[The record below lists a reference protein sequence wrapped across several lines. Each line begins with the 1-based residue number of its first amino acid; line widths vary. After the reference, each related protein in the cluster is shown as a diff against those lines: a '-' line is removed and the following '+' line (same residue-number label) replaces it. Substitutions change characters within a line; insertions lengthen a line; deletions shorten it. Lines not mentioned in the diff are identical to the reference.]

1 MLLLR
6 MSKITKKYPG
16 VVALDNVDFELEK
29 GEVHVLIGEN
39 GAGKSTLMKILSGAE
54 IKNSGKIFLEDKEAS
69 ITNPIDAQKLGI
81 VMIYQELNL
90 VPQLSVG
97 ENIFLGREPKK
108 KNGLI
113 DWDKLYDESI
123 KYLSKLSSDIN
134 PRKKVETLSVA
145 EQQIVEVAKALSYNA
160 RIIIMDEPTA
170 ALTTKEVIE
179 LFKVI
184 KWLKSQGIGIIYI
197 SHRMEEIYEVGDR
210 ITILRDGKF
219 VHCCKLNEIT
229 REEIIHKMVG
239 RELDKEFPKKFF
251 QKGKEVLRV
260 ENISRKGVVDNV
272 SFSLYQG
279 ELLGFSGL
287 VGAGRT
293 ELARLIFGADKKTG
307 GKIYLEGKEVEINS
321 PADAIK
327 NGIALLTEDRNKQ
340 GLILDMSVA
349 QNVTLSNL
357 AGIMKGLFID
367 RKKEK
372 DVVTEYSN
380 DLNIRTPSI
389 YQITRNLSGGNR
401 QKVVLARW
409 LFTNSKVVIFDEPTR
424 GIDVGAKY
432 EIYNLINNLLEKGIA
447 VIMISSELP
456 ELLGMCD
463 KIAVMHQGKIKK
475 ILDHKEATQEKIMLL
490 ATGGT
495 IWKV

>member
-6 MSKITKKYPG
+6 MSQITKKYPG
-16 VVALDNVDFELEK
+16 VTALDNVDFELER

-39 GAGKSTLMKILSGAE
+39 GAGKSTLMKVLSGAE
-54 IKNSGKIFLEDKEAS
+54 VKNSGKIFLEDKEVS
-69 ITNPIDAQKLGI
+69 ISNPIDAQKLGI

-113 DWDKLYDESI
+113 DWNKLYDESI

-134 PRKKVETLSVA
+134 PKKKVETLSVA

-160 RIIIMDEPTA
+160 KIIIMDEPTA
-170 ALTTKEVIE
+170 ALTTKEVAE

-184 KWLKSQGIGIIYI
+184 KWLKSQNIGIIYI

-251 QKGKEVLRV
+251 QKGREILRV
-260 ENISRKGVVDNV
+260 ENLSRKGVIDNI

-293 ELARLIFGADKKTG
+293 ELARLIFGADKKSS

-340 GLILDMSVA
+340 GLILDMSIA

-357 AGIMKGLFID
+357 AGIMKGLFIHK
-367 RKKEK
+367 KKEK

-463 KIAVMHQGKIKK
+463 KIAVMHQGKIKGF
-475 ILDHKEATQEKIMLL
+475 LDHKDATQEKIMIL

-495 IWKV
+495 I

>member
-6 MSKITKKYPG
+6 MSQITKKYPG
-16 VVALDNVDFELEK
+16 VTALDNVDFELER

-39 GAGKSTLMKILSGAE
+39 GAGKSTLMKVLSGAE
-54 IKNSGKIFLEDKEAS
+54 VKNSGKIFLEDKEVS
-69 ITNPIDAQKLGI
+69 ISNPIDAQKLGI

-113 DWDKLYDESI
+113 DWNKLYDESI

-134 PRKKVETLSVA
+134 PKKKVETLSVA

-160 RIIIMDEPTA
+160 KIIIMDEPTA
-170 ALTTKEVIE
+170 ALTTKEVVE

-184 KWLKSQGIGIIYI
+184 KWLKSQNIGIIYI

-251 QKGKEVLRV
+251 QKGREILRV
-260 ENISRKGVVDNV
+260 ENLSRKGVIDNI

-293 ELARLIFGADKKTG
+293 ELARLIFGADKKSS

-340 GLILDMSVA
+340 GLILDMSIA

-367 RKKEK
+367 KKKEK

-463 KIAVMHQGKIKK
+463 KIAVMHQGKIKGF
-475 ILDHKEATQEKIMLL
+475 LDHKDATQEKIMIL

-495 IWKV
+495 I

>member
-495 IWKV
+495 I

>member
-6 MSKITKKYPG
+6 MSQITKKYPG
-16 VVALDNVDFELEK
+16 VTALDNVDFELER

-39 GAGKSTLMKILSGAE
+39 GAGKSTLMKVLSGAE
-54 IKNSGKIFLEDKEAS
+54 VKNSGKIFLEDKEVS
-69 ITNPIDAQKLGI
+69 ISNPIDAQKLGI

-113 DWDKLYDESI
+113 DWNKLYDESI

-134 PRKKVETLSVA
+134 PKKKVETLSVA

-160 RIIIMDEPTA
+160 KIIIMDEPTA
-170 ALTTKEVIE
+170 ALTTKEVAE

-184 KWLKSQGIGIIYI
+184 KWLKSQNIGIIYI

-251 QKGKEVLRV
+251 QKGREILRV
-260 ENISRKGVVDNV
+260 ENLSRKGVIDNI

-293 ELARLIFGADKKTG
+293 ELARLIFGADKKSS

-340 GLILDMSVA
+340 GLILDMSIA

-367 RKKEK
+367 KKKEK

-463 KIAVMHQGKIKK
+463 KIAVMHQGKIKGF
-475 ILDHKEATQEKIMLL
+475 LDHKDATQEKIMIL

>member
-6 MSKITKKYPG
+6 MSQITKKYPG
-16 VVALDNVDFELEK
+16 VTALDNVDFELER

-39 GAGKSTLMKILSGAE
+39 GAGKSTLMKVLSGAE
-54 IKNSGKIFLEDKEAS
+54 VKNSGKIFLEDKEVS
-69 ITNPIDAQKLGI
+69 ISNPIDAQRLGI

-113 DWDKLYDESI
+113 DWNKLYDESI

-134 PRKKVETLSVA
+134 PKKKVETLSVA

-160 RIIIMDEPTA
+160 KIIIMDEPTA
-170 ALTTKEVIE
+170 ALTTKEVVE

-184 KWLKSQGIGIIYI
+184 KWLKSQNIGIIYI

-251 QKGKEVLRV
+251 QKGREILRV
-260 ENISRKGVVDNV
+260 ENLSRKGVIDNI

-293 ELARLIFGADKKTG
+293 ELARLIFGADKKSS

-340 GLILDMSVA
+340 GLILDMSIA

-367 RKKEK
+367 KKKEK

-463 KIAVMHQGKIKK
+463 KIAVMHQGKIKGF
-475 ILDHKEATQEKIMLL
+475 LDHKDATQEKIMIL

-495 IWKV
+495 I

>member
-6 MSKITKKYPG
+6 MSQITKKYPG
-16 VVALDNVDFELEK
+16 VTALDNVDFELER

-39 GAGKSTLMKILSGAE
+39 GAGKSTLMKVLSGAE
-54 IKNSGKIFLEDKEAS
+54 VKNSGKIFLEDKEVS
-69 ITNPIDAQKLGI
+69 ISNPIDAQKLGI

-113 DWDKLYDESI
+113 DWNKLYDESI

-134 PRKKVETLSVA
+134 PKKKVETLSVA

-160 RIIIMDEPTA
+160 KIIIMDEPTA
-170 ALTTKEVIE
+170 ALTTKEVAE

-184 KWLKSQGIGIIYI
+184 KWLKSQNIGIIYI

-251 QKGKEVLRV
+251 QKGREILRV
-260 ENISRKGVVDNV
+260 ENLSRKGVIENI

-293 ELARLIFGADKKTG
+293 ELARLIFGADKKSS

-340 GLILDMSVA
+340 GLILDMSIA

-367 RKKEK
+367 KKKEK

-463 KIAVMHQGKIKK
+463 KIAVMHQGKIKGF
-475 ILDHKEATQEKIMLL
+475 LDHKDATQEKIMIL

-495 IWKV
+495 I

>member
-6 MSKITKKYPG
+6 MSQITKKYPG
-16 VVALDNVDFELEK
+16 VTALDNVDFELER

-39 GAGKSTLMKILSGAE
+39 GAGKSTLMKVLSGAE
-54 IKNSGKIFLEDKEAS
+54 VKNSGKIFLEDKEVS
-69 ITNPIDAQKLGI
+69 ISNPIDAQKLGI

-113 DWDKLYDESI
+113 DWNKLYDESI

-134 PRKKVETLSVA
+134 PKKKVETLSVA

-160 RIIIMDEPTA
+160 KIIIMDEPTA
-170 ALTTKEVIE
+170 ALTTKEVAE

-184 KWLKSQGIGIIYI
+184 KWLKSQNIGIIYI

-251 QKGKEVLRV
+251 QKGREILRV
-260 ENISRKGVVDNV
+260 ENLSRKGVIDNI

-293 ELARLIFGADKKTG
+293 ELARLIFGADKKSS

-340 GLILDMSVA
+340 GLILDMSIA

-367 RKKEK
+367 KKKEK

-463 KIAVMHQGKIKK
+463 KIAVMHQGKIKGF
-475 ILDHKEATQEKIMLL
+475 LDHKDATQEKIMIL

-495 IWKV
+495 I

>member
-1 MLLLR
+1 
-6 MSKITKKYPG
+6 MSQITKKYPG
-16 VVALDNVDFELEK
+16 VIALDNVDFELEK

-54 IKNSGKIFLEDKEAS
+54 IKNSGKIFLEDKEVS

-113 DWDKLYDESI
+113 DWDKLYDESV

-134 PRKKVETLSVA
+134 PRKKVEALSVA

-170 ALTTKEVIE
+170 ALTTKEVVE

-219 VHCCKLNEIT
+219 VHRCKLNEIT

-251 QKGKEVLRV
+251 QKGKEILRV

-293 ELARLIFGADKKTG
+293 ELARLIFGADKKSS

-463 KIAVMHQGKIKK
+463 KIAVMHRGKIKD

-495 IWKV
+495 I

>member
-6 MSKITKKYPG
+6 MSQITKKYPG
-16 VVALDNVDFELEK
+16 VTALDNVDFELER

-39 GAGKSTLMKILSGAE
+39 GAGKSTLMKVLSGAE
-54 IKNSGKIFLEDKEAS
+54 VKNYGKIFLEDKEVS
-69 ITNPIDAQKLGI
+69 ISNPIDAQRLGI

-113 DWDKLYDESI
+113 DWNKLYDESI

-134 PRKKVETLSVA
+134 PKKKVETLSVA

-160 RIIIMDEPTA
+160 KIIIMDEPTA
-170 ALTTKEVIE
+170 ALTTKEVVE

-184 KWLKSQGIGIIYI
+184 KWLKSQNIGIIYI

-251 QKGKEVLRV
+251 QKGREILRV
-260 ENISRKGVVDNV
+260 ENLSRKGVIDNI

-293 ELARLIFGADKKTG
+293 ELARLIFGADKKSS

-340 GLILDMSVA
+340 GLILDMSIA

-367 RKKEK
+367 KKKEK

-463 KIAVMHQGKIKK
+463 KIAVMHQGKIKGF
-475 ILDHKEATQEKIMLL
+475 LDHKDATQEKIMIL

-495 IWKV
+495 I

>member
-6 MSKITKKYPG
+6 MSQITKKYPG
-16 VVALDNVDFELEK
+16 VTALDNVDFELK
-29 GEVHVLIGEN
+29 RGEVHVLIGEN
-39 GAGKSTLMKILSGAE
+39 GAGKSTLMKVLSGAE
-54 IKNSGKIFLEDKEAS
+54 VKNSGKIFLEDKEVS
-69 ITNPIDAQKLGI
+69 ISNPIDAQKLGI

-113 DWDKLYDESI
+113 DWNKLYDESI

-134 PRKKVETLSVA
+134 PKKKVETLSVA

-160 RIIIMDEPTA
+160 KIIIMDEPTA
-170 ALTTKEVIE
+170 ALTTKEVAE

-184 KWLKSQGIGIIYI
+184 KWLKSQNIGIIYI

-251 QKGKEVLRV
+251 QKGREILRA
-260 ENISRKGVVDNV
+260 ENLSRKGVIENI

-293 ELARLIFGADKKTG
+293 ELARLIFGADKKSS

-340 GLILDMSVA
+340 GLILDMSIA

-367 RKKEK
+367 KKKEK

-463 KIAVMHQGKIKK
+463 KIAVMHQGKIKGF
-475 ILDHKEATQEKIMLL
+475 LDHKDATQEKIMIL

-495 IWKV
+495 I

>member
-1 MLLLR
+1 

-495 IWKV
+495 I

>member
-1 MLLLR
+1 
-6 MSKITKKYPG
+6 MSQITKKYPG
-16 VVALDNVDFELEK
+16 VTALDNVDFELER

-39 GAGKSTLMKILSGAE
+39 GAGKSTLMKVLSGAE
-54 IKNSGKIFLEDKEAS
+54 VKNSGKIFLEDKEVS
-69 ITNPIDAQKLGI
+69 ISNPIDAQKLGI

-113 DWDKLYDESI
+113 DWNKLYDESI

-134 PRKKVETLSVA
+134 PKKKVETLSVA

-160 RIIIMDEPTA
+160 KIIIMDEPTA
-170 ALTTKEVIE
+170 ALTTKEVVE

-184 KWLKSQGIGIIYI
+184 KWLKSQNIGIIYI

-251 QKGKEVLRV
+251 QKGREILRV
-260 ENISRKGVVDNV
+260 ENLSRKGVIDNI

-293 ELARLIFGADKKTG
+293 ELARLIFGADKKSS

-340 GLILDMSVA
+340 GLILDMSIA

-367 RKKEK
+367 KKKEK

-463 KIAVMHQGKIKK
+463 KIAVMHQGKIKGF
-475 ILDHKEATQEKIMLL
+475 LDHKDATQEKIMIL

-495 IWKV
+495 I

>member
-1 MLLLR
+1 
-6 MSKITKKYPG
+6 MSQITKKYPG
-16 VVALDNVDFELEK
+16 VTALDNVDFELER

-39 GAGKSTLMKILSGAE
+39 GAGKSTLMKVLSGAE
-54 IKNSGKIFLEDKEAS
+54 VKNSGKIFLEDKEVS
-69 ITNPIDAQKLGI
+69 ISNPIDAQKLGI

-113 DWDKLYDESI
+113 DWNKLYDESI

-134 PRKKVETLSVA
+134 PKKKVETLSVA

-160 RIIIMDEPTA
+160 KIIIMDEPTA
-170 ALTTKEVIE
+170 ALTTKEVAE

-184 KWLKSQGIGIIYI
+184 KWLKSQNIGIIYI

-251 QKGKEVLRV
+251 QKGREILRV
-260 ENISRKGVVDNV
+260 ENLSRKGVIDNI

-293 ELARLIFGADKKTG
+293 ELARLIFGADKKSS

-340 GLILDMSVA
+340 GLILDMSIA

-367 RKKEK
+367 KKKEK

-463 KIAVMHQGKIKK
+463 KIAVMHQGKIKGF
-475 ILDHKEATQEKIMLL
+475 LDHKDATQEKIMIL

-495 IWKV
+495 I